1 MRIATMARIIVNV
14 VKSISFINIDSL
26 MQIYKK
32 IVTQQSYPPRIN
44 LNPSIIFFEDTH
56 DDEQIAD
63 QTQHW
68 CDNNP
73 TE

>member
-1 MRIATMARIIVNV
+1 
-14 VKSISFINIDSL
+14 

-44 LNPSIIFFEDTH
+44 LNLSIIFFEDTY

>member
-1 MRIATMARIIVNV
+1 
-14 VKSISFINIDSL
+14 

-32 IVTQQSYPPRIN
+32 IVTQQPYPTRIN
-44 LNPSIIFFEDTH
+44 LNLSIIFSEDTY

-68 CDNNP
+68 CNNDSP
-73 TE
+73 EREDTGIKSLLCASWT

>member
-1 MRIATMARIIVNV
+1 
-14 VKSISFINIDSL
+14 

-68 CDNNP
+68 CDNDSP
-73 TE
+73 EREDAGIKSLLCTS